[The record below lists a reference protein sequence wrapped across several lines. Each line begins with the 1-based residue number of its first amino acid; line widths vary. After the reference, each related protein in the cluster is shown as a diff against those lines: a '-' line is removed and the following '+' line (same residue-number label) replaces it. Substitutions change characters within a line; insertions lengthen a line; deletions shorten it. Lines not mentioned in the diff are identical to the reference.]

1 MIDISKRKVLSFDLE
16 VAAFD
21 FESYDEETQTYLT
34 KFAKDEEEK
43 KQAIENLVFNP
54 FTSQLVAI
62 GLLDLNKDK
71 GCVLVNAEGT
81 DEILSENEN
90 INYICKSEKEI
101 LELFWK
107 IIKENGYN
115 LFITFNGREFDCPFI
130 MLRSFQL
137 GIEPSKNLMAGSDFN
152 FREYHIDM
160 LKELTF
166 NRHSP
171 TGARRKFSLDFYCKQ
186 LGIESPKANGVK
198 GDMVAELF
206 KNKEFKVIADYC
218 IGDVFATAELF
229 NKWNSI
235 LNI

>member
-1 MIDISKRKVLSFDLE
+1 MIDISKRKVLAFDLE
-16 VAAFD
+16 VAAIE
-21 FESYDEETQTYLT
+21 FESYDVETQQYLT
-34 KFAKDEEEK
+34 KYATTEEEK
-43 KQAIENLVFNP
+43 VQAIENLVFNP
-54 FTSQLVAI
+54 FTSQLVSI
-62 GLLDLNKDK
+62 GMLDVNKNQ
-71 GCVLVNAEGT
+71 GCVLINSDGEN
-81 DEILSENEN
+81 DIQSENDK
-90 INYICKSEKEI
+90 IKYICRDEKGI

-107 IIKENGYN
+107 IVKENCYN

-137 GIEPSKNLMAGSDFN
+137 GVEPSKNLMAGSDFN
-152 FREYHIDM
+152 FREYHIDL

-186 LGIESPKANGVK
+186 LGIESPKSNGVK
-198 GDMVAELF
+198 GDMVADLF
-206 KNKEFKVIADYC
+206 KNKEYKVIADYC
-218 IGDVFATAELF
+218 IGDVIATAELF